1 MSEKSEGVSVSIYTK
16 SIGKAMELAAEKFN
30 SQYGGLTLKRFAD
43 CHDRFL
49 ILDDLEMYLFGA
61 SLKDLGK
68 KMFAFTKL
76 DNSNIALVMS
86 RIKDV

>member
-1 MSEKSEGVSVSIYTK
+1 M
-16 SIGKAMELAAEKFN
+16 N
-30 SQYGGLTLKRFAD
+30 
-43 CHDRFL
+43 
-49 ILDDLEMYLFGA
+49 LFGA

-76 DNSNIALVMS
+76 DSSSIALVMS